1 MIKINVSESDFNKRL
16 DKIIRKN
23 LDYCP
28 LGEIFRLFRNGK
40 ILIDGR
46 KCKENDRV
54 TETAGEIE
62 ILADENEL
70 RAKFAEKSESVN
82 KNKFKIIYED
92 EKLIVC
98 DKPAGVA
105 SQPGKNIPVGSS
117 LIEMAKNYYPAAQ
130 PLHRIDADTSGLIL
144 IAKDVEFL
152 RALQKIWDSDS
163 VKKEYLAICQGVF
176 DKKSGKIEL
185 NLQKD
190 GLKMS
195 VVEKGEENLS
205 RLSRSRYKVISQNQ
219 HCALVA
225 VEIETGRMHQI
236 RAQFSHLQ
244 HRILGDKRY
253 GNEFRDREIEKIFGV
268 KISRLMLHSHKIS
281 FVLGKKNYS
290 FSSENPEFFSFVNSF
305 RFGLVKNSILPT
317 NGN

>member
-1 MIKINVSESDFNKRL
+1 LDF
-16 DKIIRKN
+16 
-23 LDYCP
+23 CP

-40 ILIDGR
+40 VLLNGK

-54 TETAGEIE
+54 EAGEIE
-62 ILADENEL
+62 IIADENEL
-70 RAKFAEKSESVN
+70 RAKFAD
-82 KNKFKIIYED
+82 KNKSNFKIIYED
-92 EKLIVC
+92 QYLIVC

-105 SQPGKNIPVGSS
+105 TQPGKNIPQGSS
-117 LIEMAKNYYPAAQ
+117 LIELAKNYYAAAL
-130 PLHRIDADTSGLIL
+130 PVHRIDADTSGLVL

-152 RALQKIWDSDS
+152 RVLQKIWDSDL
-163 VKKEYLAICQGVF
+163 VKKEYLAVCQGVF

-195 VVEKGEENLS
+195 VAENGELHS
-205 RLSRSRYKVISQNQ
+205 VSRYKILSQKQN
-219 HCALVA
+219 CALVA

-244 HRILGDKRY
+244 HCILGDKRY
-253 GNEFRDREIEKIFGV
+253 GNEFRDKEIEKTCGM

-281 FVLGKKNYS
+281 FIIGKKNYS
-290 FSSENPEFFSFVNSF
+290 FSAEIPEVFHKFH
-305 RFGLVKNSILPT
+305 
-317 NGN
+317 